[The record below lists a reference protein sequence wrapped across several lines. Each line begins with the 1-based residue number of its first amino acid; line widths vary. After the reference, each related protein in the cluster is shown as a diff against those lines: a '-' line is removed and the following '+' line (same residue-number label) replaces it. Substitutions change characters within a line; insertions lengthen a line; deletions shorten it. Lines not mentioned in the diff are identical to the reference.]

1 MKKLLLIQPS
11 PYDKNH
17 KPIKKKR
24 LYFVGL
30 AMPLLAAMTP
40 KEWDVEICIETIDE
54 VPLETDAE
62 LIGISTM
69 GHGVLRS
76 IDLAKHY
83 RAMGKTVILGG
94 YMASIMAEEA
104 VKFCDAV
111 VIGDAEGV
119 WEDLLKDY
127 ENGVLKPMYRKPIH
141 QRNAHIQS
149 IDTANQDFDT
159 AIPKLSTPLPRFD
172 LIVNKAIG
180 DFLPVQAGRG
190 CPNCCSFC
198 SVACLYEGTYIKKD
212 LSEVKRDIEQVK
224 ALGFKKFT
232 LLDDNIHGDRDY
244 LIKLL
249 EVIKPFRMKWMS
261 QCDIKI
267 GRDKELLKLLKES
280 GCYALSF
287 GIESISQESLNHM
300 DKAWA
305 NPLEYSELINNIVSA
320 GIDVST
326 EMVVGG
332 EGDTLESIKKTKNF
346 IEQNKI
352 CVPRFYI
359 LTPIPGTKFFEEMQA
374 DGRIL
379 SEDIYSFDGCKAEH
393 QPKNMSPDELTKA
406 YWDLYNA
413 LYSYK
418 SIIKRTLL
426 RKDFF
431 KRPLNYLL
439 YTTVNLF
446 YRSHIKKGITPNIF

>member
-11 PYDKNH
+11 PYDKDRQ
-17 KPIKKKR
+17 PIKKKK

-30 AMPLLAAMTP
+30 AMPLLAAITP
-40 KEWDVEICIETIDE
+40 EDWHVEICIETIDA
-54 VPLETDAE
+54 VPLETDAD
-62 LIGISTM
+62 LVGISTM

-83 RAMGKTVILGG
+83 RSKGKTVILGG

-104 VKFCDAV
+104 TKYCDAL
-111 VIGDAEGV
+111 VIGDAEDV
-119 WEDLLKDY
+119 WQDLLKDY
-127 ENGVLKPMYRKPIH
+127 EKGTLKAIYHKPI
-141 QRNAHIQS
+141 RE
-149 IDTANQDFDT
+149 
-159 AIPKLSTPLPRFD
+159 LSTPLPRFD
-172 LIVNKAIG
+172 LIMDKAIG

-198 SVACLYEGTYIKKD
+198 SVACLYQGRYIRKA
-212 LSEVKRDIEQVK
+212 LSEVKRDIAQVK

-232 LLDDNIHGDRDY
+232 LLDDNIHGDRAY
-244 LIKLL
+244 LIQLL
-249 EVIKPFRMKWMS
+249 EVIKPFNMKWMS

-267 GRDKELLKLLKES
+267 GRDKEVLKLLKES

-287 GIESISQESLNHM
+287 GLESISKESLDHM
-300 DKAWA
+300 DKGWA
-305 NPLEYSELINNIVSA
+305 DPLEYTQLINNIVEA

-332 EGDTLESIKKTKNF
+332 EGDTLESIKRTKDF

-359 LTPIPGTKFFEEMQA
+359 LTPIPGTAFFKEMSA
-374 DGRIL
+374 AGRIL
-379 SEDIYSFDGCKAEH
+379 SDDIYAFDGCKAEH
-393 QPKNMSPDELTKA
+393 QPKHMSADELTTA
-406 YWDLYNA
+406 YWDLYRA
-413 LYSYK
+413 LFSYK

-431 KRPLNYLL
+431 KRPVNYLF
-439 YTTVNLF
+439 YTAVNLF
-446 YRSHIKKGITPNIF
+446 YRSHIRKGITPNIF